1 VELVG
6 GAEHELSVPIEV
18 FLSKQIVNPT
28 LSSFN
33 PERPRFPIRGLR
45 WWIGGLLFLSTVIN
59 FIDRQTLSVLA
70 PVLLAQYH
78 WTNTDFASILIAFRI
93 AYTLMQAGGGRFI
106 DRFGARLG
114 LSVTV
119 TFYSCVACLTALAQ
133 GIVSF
138 RVFRFLLGAG
148 EGPNWPGATKVA
160 SEWFPDK
167 ERAWAVAMF
176 DSGSSIGG
184 AIAPF
189 LALYTYKLTGSWRPV
204 FLVTGSLGFLWIL
217 AWRWL
222 YHLPGQHPRLA
233 LEELEYIQQGR
244 SPEIQVSPRSG
255 ITWRKL
261 LRYRQTWGIVC
272 GRFLLDPYWFLI
284 ADWFALYLRSK
295 GFRVEQSILGFWI
308 PFLGADLGNFF
319 AGALSSYWI
328 SRGWPVGRSRR
339 MVLLIFGPSML
350 ILIPAAFINDYR
362 TLVLLFGYAT
372 FAYAACSTMF
382 LSLPSDIYHPDA
394 VASVSG
400 LGGTGAGIG
409 TLISTYLIG
418 RISDRFS
425 FQPIV
430 IAGSIIPCLATAI
443 FVWLVRARKT
453 PDPDGIVLTF

>member
-1 VELVG
+1 
-6 GAEHELSVPIEV
+6 LSA
-18 FLSKQIVNPT
+18 QIVNPN
-28 LSSFN
+28 LPSFN
-33 PERPRFPIRGLR
+33 PARPRSTIRGLR
-45 WWIGGLLFLSTVIN
+45 WWIAGLLFVSTVVN
-59 FIDRQTLSVLA
+59 FIDRQTLSALA
-70 PVLLAQYH
+70 PILLVQYH
-78 WTNTDFASILIAFRI
+78 WTNADFATILIAFRVG
-93 AYTLMQAGGGRFI
+93 YTVMQGVGGRLI
-106 DRFGARLG
+106 DHLGARRG
-114 LSVTV
+114 LSLTV
-119 TFYSCVACLTALAQ
+119 MFYSCVASLTALAQ
-133 GIVSF
+133 GLASF
-138 RVFRFLLGAG
+138 RCFRFLLGAG

-189 LALYTYKLTGSWRPV
+189 LVLYAYKLIGSWRPV

-222 YHLPGQHPRLA
+222 YHTPEQHPRLA
-233 LEELEYIQQGR
+233 PQELEYIRRGR
-244 SPEIQVSPRSG
+244 APEAQVSLRAV

-261 LRYRQTWGIVC
+261 LRYRQTWGIIC

-295 GFRVEQSILGFWI
+295 GFRMEQSILGFWV
-308 PFLGADLGNFF
+308 PFLGADLGNLV
-319 AGALSSYWI
+319 ASGLSSYWI
-328 SRGWPVGRSRR
+328 SRGWPVSRSRR

-350 ILIPAAFINDYR
+350 ILIPAAFTSHYL
-362 TLVLLFGYAT
+362 TLLILFGYAT

-382 LSLPSDIYHPDA
+382 LSLPSDVFHSSA

-418 RISDRFS
+418 NISDRFS

-443 FVWLVRARKT
+443 FVLMVRTRKS
-453 PDPDGIVLTF
+453 PDPEGIVLTF

>member
-1 VELVG
+1 
-6 GAEHELSVPIEV
+6 LSA
-18 FLSKQIVNPT
+18 QIVNPS
-28 LSSFN
+28 LPSFN
-33 PERPRFPIRGLR
+33 PARPRSTIRGLR
-45 WWIGGLLFLSTVIN
+45 WWIAGLLFVSTVVN

-70 PVLLAQYH
+70 PILLVQYH
-78 WTNTDFASILIAFRI
+78 WTNADFATILIAFRVG
-93 AYTLMQAGGGRFI
+93 YTVMQGVGGRLI
-106 DRFGARLG
+106 DHLGARRG
-114 LSVTV
+114 LSLTV
-119 TFYSCVACLTALAQ
+119 MFYSCVASLTVLAQ
-133 GIVSF
+133 GLASF
-138 RVFRFLLGAG
+138 SCFRFLLGAG

-189 LALYTYKLTGSWRPV
+189 LVLYAYKLIGSWRPV

-222 YHLPGQHPRLA
+222 YHTPEQHPRVA
-233 LEELEYIQQGR
+233 PQELEYIRRGR
-244 SPEIQVSPRSG
+244 APEAQVSLRAI

-261 LRYRQTWGIVC
+261 LRYRQTWGIIC
-272 GRFLLDPYWFLI
+272 GRFLLDPYWFLV

-295 GFRVEQSILGFWI
+295 GFRMEQSILGFWV
-308 PFLGADLGNFF
+308 PFLGADLGNLV
-319 AGALSSYWI
+319 ASGLSSYWI
-328 SRGWPVGRSRR
+328 SRGWPVSRSRR

-350 ILIPAAFINDYR
+350 ILIPAAFTSHYL
-362 TLVLLFGYAT
+362 TLLMLFGYAT

-382 LSLPSDIYHPDA
+382 LSLPSDVFHSSA

-418 RISDRFS
+418 NISDRFS

-443 FVWLVRARKT
+443 FVLMVRTRKS
-453 PDPDGIVLTF
+453 PDPEGIVLTF

>member
-1 VELVG
+1 L
-6 GAEHELSVPIEV
+6 
-18 FLSKQIVNPT
+18 IVNPT
-28 LSSFN
+28 QPTFDPARSRL
-33 PERPRFPIRGLR
+33 PIRGLR
-45 WWIGGLLFLSTVIN
+45 WWIGGLLFVSTVIN

-70 PVLLAQYH
+70 PVLLVQYH
-78 WTNTDFASILIAFRI
+78 WTNTDFATILIAFRI
-93 AYTLMQAGGGRFI
+93 AYTLMQGGGGWLI
-106 DRFGARLG
+106 DRLGARRG
-114 LSVTV
+114 LLLTV
-119 TFYSCVACLTALAQ
+119 TFYSCVASLTALAR
-133 GIVSF
+133 GLASF
-138 RVFRFLLGAG
+138 RFFRFLLGAG

-160 SEWFPDK
+160 SEWFPDR

-184 AIAPF
+184 AVAPF
-189 LALYTYKLTGSWRPV
+189 LALYAYKMTGSWRPV
-204 FLVTGSLGFLWIL
+204 FLVTGSLGFLWIM

-222 YHLPGQHPRLA
+222 YRPPEQHPRLA
-233 LEELEYIQQGR
+233 PEELEYIRRGR
-244 SPEIQVSPRSG
+244 TPEVQVSPRAG

-261 LRYRQTWGIVC
+261 LRYRQTWGIIC

-295 GFRVEQSILGFWI
+295 GFRLERSILGFWV

-319 AGALSSYWI
+319 GGALSSYWI
-328 SRGWPVGRSRR
+328 SRGWTVGRSRR
-339 MVLLIFGPSML
+339 AVLLIFGPSML
-350 ILIPAAFINDYR
+350 ILISAAFTGHYL

-382 LSLPSDIYHPDA
+382 LSLPSDVFHPEA

-409 TLISTYLIG
+409 TLISTYMIG

-430 IAGSIIPCLATAI
+430 IAGSIIPCLAIAI
-443 FVWLVRARKT
+443 LVLLVRARNT
-453 PDPDGIVLTF
+453 PDPEGIVLTF

>member
-1 VELVG
+1 
-6 GAEHELSVPIEV
+6 
-18 FLSKQIVNPT
+18 VNPT
-28 LSSFN
+28 QPSFDQT
-33 PERPRFPIRGLR
+33 RPRPPIRRLR
-45 WWIGGLLFLSTVIN
+45 WWIAGLLFLSTIIN

-70 PVLLAQYH
+70 PVLLVEYH
-78 WTNTDFASILIAFRI
+78 WTNTNFATILIAFRI
-93 AYTLMQAGGGRFI
+93 AYTLMQGGGGRLI
-106 DRFGARLG
+106 DRLGARRG
-114 LSVTV
+114 LSLTV
-119 TFYSCVACLTALAQ
+119 TFYSCVASLTALAQ
-133 GIVSF
+133 GLASF
-138 RVFRFLLGAG
+138 CFFRFLLGAG

-189 LALYTYKLTGSWRPV
+189 LALYAYHLTGSWRPV

-222 YHLPGQHPRLA
+222 YRPPEQHPRLA
-233 LEELEYIQQGR
+233 PQELEYIRRGR
-244 SPEIQVSPRSG
+244 TPEVQVSPRAR
-255 ITWRKL
+255 ITWRRL
-261 LRYRQTWGIVC
+261 LHYRQTWGIIC

-295 GFRVEQSILGFWI
+295 GFRLEQSVLGFWV

-319 AGALSSYWI
+319 GGALSSYWI
-328 SRGWPVGRSRR
+328 SRGWSVGRSRR
-339 MVLLIFGPSML
+339 LVLLIFGPSML
-350 ILIPAAFINDYR
+350 ILIPAAFTHHYL

-382 LSLPSDIYHPDA
+382 LSLPSDVFHPDA

-430 IAGSIIPCLATAI
+430 LAGSLIPCLATAI
-443 FVWLVRARKT
+443 FVLMVRARKN
-453 PDPDGIVLTF
+453 PDPQGIVLTF